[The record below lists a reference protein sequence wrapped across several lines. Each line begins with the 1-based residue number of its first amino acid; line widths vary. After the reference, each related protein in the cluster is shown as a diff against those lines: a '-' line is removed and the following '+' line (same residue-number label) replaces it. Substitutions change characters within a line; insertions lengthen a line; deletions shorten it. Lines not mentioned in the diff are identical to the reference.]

1 MTGTSRGDRA
11 TGVAEYDEFGQPV
24 VHGGANWI
32 VFGGVMLILLGFIHA
47 IQGLVALLDDGYYR
61 VRPSGLVVHV
71 SYTTWGWVH
80 VILGI
85 IVALTGIGLLAGNLA
100 ARVLGVALAALSAL
114 VNLAFVAAYPL
125 WSVIVI
131 TIDVVV
137 IYAIIVH
144 GAELKKRAR

>member
-1 MTGTSRGDRA
+1 MTGTSRDERA
-11 TGVAEYDEFGQPV
+11 TRAAEYDEFGRPV
-24 VHGGANWI
+24 VHGSATWV

-47 IQGLVALLDDGYYR
+47 IEGLVALLKDDYYR

-80 VILGI
+80 LVLGI
-85 IVALTGIGLLAGNLA
+85 VAALTGIGLLAGNMA
-100 ARVLGVALAALSAL
+100 ARVVGVALAALSAL

-125 WSVIVI
+125 WSAIVI

-137 IYAIIVH
+137 IYAIVVH
-144 GAELKKRAR
+144 GAELKRRVR